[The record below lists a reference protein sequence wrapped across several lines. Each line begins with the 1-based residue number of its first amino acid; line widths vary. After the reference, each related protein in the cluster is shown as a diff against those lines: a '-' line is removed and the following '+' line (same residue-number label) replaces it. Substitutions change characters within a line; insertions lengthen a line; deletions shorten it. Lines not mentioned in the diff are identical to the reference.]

1 MSQASLYR
9 NIDSILR
16 ERKARVLITGSGSGT
31 VNMSRLP
38 ENGEEVGVETDFA
51 EYVKVKIHSSTNY
64 GNTCHG
70 EVMHHVY
77 KGPPGDMELIV
88 DNGELIEFS
97 HSKIY
102 AIHRS

>member
-1 MSQASLYR
+1 MSYK

-16 ERKARVLITGSGSGT
+16 ERKARVLITGGIRGT

-38 ENGEEVGVETDFA
+38 EVGEEVGVETEFA
-51 EYVKVKIHSSTNY
+51 EYMRVEIHATKDY

-70 EVMHHVY
+70 EAKHHVY
-77 KGPPGDMELIV
+77 KGEPGGLELVV
-88 DNGELIEFS
+88 DKGDLIEFS

-102 AIHRS
+102 AIHRG